1 MRILN
6 FLNNKKLGE
15 SIDPSHIPTQPSI
28 LEHNAESKTNVSDV
42 NVQDF
47 QQVPKI
53 LLIDF
58 DETDISLL
66 TSKGLNCTSGTL
78 GTQVEVPKKSRND
91 EHICLL
97 NYDLPPNLH
106 EFNIILVNLQNV
118 KTIPYDPKEHQHTYV
133 KDKDTFAMRSR
144 YPQTI
149 FDPRPFCGAI
159 LASKLSDFITKSS
172 LIIVFSDVKDDVSY
186 DLVRISKN
194 GIETT
199 GESTYNTYSFLS
211 SLRLPYSANVMG
223 KETRVSTDIGADFY
237 KLLDAHNKE
246 AIYSITFQHTTEWNS
261 QQSEQVKR
269 STFVPLMLTSDD
281 RIIAYADFDPKTS
294 IFVFPEIKRKGE
306 FLVELFQTVLPNI
319 FPDLFPYSTR
329 FAWLKD
335 KKYQLPNEELLS
347 AEKFRFEE
355 DYAKKIEELNKKSH
369 DNYEEYSWLH
379 DLLTKTGDSLVKTVE
394 RYFNFLEFTKIT
406 NVDEEE
412 PTLKEEDLRVELEKG
427 LLVVE
432 VKGIGGT
439 STDSDCSQISKIRY
453 RRGKQRK
460 VYDVYGLYIV
470 NHQLNLPPQDR
481 AYPPFTKQQIQD
493 AINDERGLLTTY
505 ELFKLF
511 FYIKDGFV
519 TKEAARASLLEYGL
533 VTFTP
538 SNSQLLGSPLEIH
551 YGGTV
556 AILKLENNIISK
568 GIDLIV
574 VEPHNFYR
582 AHIIDIQINGESVNK
597 ATNCVVGI
605 KLDSSVSKTS
615 QIWILNS

>member
-1 MRILN
+1 MRIFR
-6 FLNNKKLGE
+6 FLNKKKLKE
-15 SIDPSHIPTQPSI
+15 SIDPSHILTQPSI
-28 LEHNAESKTNVSDV
+28 LEHNAESATNVSDI
-42 NVQDF
+42 NIPDF
-47 QQVPKI
+47 QKIPKI

-66 TSKGLNCTSGTL
+66 TSKGFNCSSGTL
-78 GTQVEVPKKSRND
+78 GTQVEVPKESQHD

-97 NYDLPPNLH
+97 NYDFPPNLQ
-106 EFNIILVNLQNV
+106 EFNIILVNLRYF

-133 KDKDTFAMRSR
+133 KGQDTVAILSR

-149 FDPRPFCGAI
+149 FDPRPLCGSI
-159 LASKLSDFITKSS
+159 LASSLSDFITKSS
-172 LIIVFSDVKDDVSY
+172 LIIVFSAAKEDVSY
-186 DLVRISKN
+186 EVILISKR

-211 SLRLPYSANVMG
+211 SLRLPYSTNVMG

-237 KLLDAHNKE
+237 KLLDAHNEE
-246 AIYSITFQHTTEWNS
+246 AIYSITFEHYTEWNS
-261 QQSEQVKR
+261 QQGKQVKR
-269 STFVPLMLTSDD
+269 SAFVPIMLTSDD

-294 IFVFPEIKRKGE
+294 IFVFPAIKRKGE
-306 FLVELFQTVLPNI
+306 FLVELFHTVLPNI

-347 AEKFRFEE
+347 AEKLRLQE
-355 DYAKKIEELNKKSH
+355 DYAKKIEEINKKLRE
-369 DNYEEYSWLH
+369 NYENYSWLH
-379 DLLTKTGDSLVKTVE
+379 DLLTQTGPLLVKTVE
-394 RYFNFLEFTKIT
+394 RYFNFLEFPKVT

-412 PTLKEEDLRVELEKG
+412 PTLKEEDLRVDLEKD

-460 VYDVYGLYIV
+460 AYDVYGLYIV
-470 NHQLNLPPQDR
+470 NHQLNLQPQDR
-481 AYPPFTKQQIQD
+481 AYPPFTEQQIQD
-493 AINDERGLLTTY
+493 ARNDERGLLTTY
-505 ELFKLF
+505 ELFKLY
-511 FYIKDGFV
+511 FYIQDGFV

-533 VTFTP
+533 VAFTP

-556 AILKLENNIISK
+556 VILKLDNIHISK

-582 AHIIDIQINGESVNK
+582 VHIIDIQINGEPVTE
-597 ATNCVVGI
+597 AANCVVGM
-605 KLDSSVSKTS
+605 KLDSPVSKTS
-615 QIWILNS
+615 EIWIPNS